1 MRFYGPWDKTC
12 GPFMLFK
19 VLYNDKIQ
27 YIETRFQVLRYDVW
41 MPETVKARQE
51 ELLNIYLIF
60 ILTIGIYDDW

>member
-1 MRFYGPWDKTC
+1 
-12 GPFMLFK
+12 MLFK